1 MIASSVTPD
10 EAYKAAQE
18 LAALGKYADAI
29 VAYSTA
35 IDGNPDHVTARVGRG
50 LAFQRLGEH
59 LKALADFDHV
69 ISSYPDWPGAFVAFY
84 SRAVSR
90 QALGRNEEAISDCTE
105 AISGNAEHADAFYL
119 RGMIRKALE
128 QVESAISDMD
138 AVLRID
144 PSYWEA
150 YLERGKLNSLRQNWR
165 QAVADFSAA
174 MERDSSGRL
183 NVRECLYLRG
193 LAEQAI
199 GDHLAAIADFT
210 RTIELAPDDGAVYLR
225 RSWSYREIGE
235 SALAATDI
243 QAGSTPVTRRE
254 LSKYPSH
261 P

>member
-1 MIASSVTPD
+1 MITSEATPD

-18 LAALGKYADAI
+18 LAALGKYAAAI

-69 ISSYPDWPGAFVAFY
+69 ISSYPDWPGAFVAHY

-90 QALGRNEEAISDCTE
+90 QALGRSEEAISDCTD
-105 AISGNAEHADAFYL
+105 AISRNPEHADAFYL
-119 RGMIRKALE
+119 RGTIRKALE

-150 YLERGKLNSLRQNWR
+150 YLGRGKLNSLQQNWR
-165 QAVADFSAA
+165 QAVADFNAA
-174 MERDSSGRL
+174 MEHDSAGRL
-183 NVRECLYLRG
+183 DVRECLYLRG
-193 LAEQAI
+193 LAEQSL
-199 GDHLAAIADFT
+199 GDHRAAIADFT
-210 RTIELAPDDGAVYLR
+210 QAIELAPDDGAAYLR

-235 SALAATDI
+235 AASAAADI
-243 QAGSTPVTRRE
+243 QAGAQ
-254 LSKYPSH
+254 LSRGEN
-261 P
+261 